1 MWSPAECAW
10 QETKLIS
17 FFLIESVLFYPS
29 GYQSPVDIILLL
41 VKKKKP
47 WECFKGWQKLTKVK
61 CRQDTSKMPV
71 RWVSRGNHLASTCMH
86 LCTSGNPEKYIH
98 LLAQSAGLIASN
110 WFMKLFP
117 GKPGKRHLHVQSP
130 ERENFPEDMP
140 PNHASSSYL
149 WCSINLLF
157 GAYSMK
163 NACYAPCKSTTC
175 MWQHGSFVNW
185 IMTQWSYPGVIVIGK
200 CELSR

>member
-1 MWSPAECAW
+1 MSDNTSVFQPQTLRFELWQKTLDYWRQNSKCYMNMSGYEIKKYSTNNIWCKMWSPAECAW

-98 LLAQSAGLIASN
+98 LLAQSAGLTASN

-130 ERENFPEDMP
+130 EREKLPRG
-140 PNHASSSYL
+140 HAP
-149 WCSINLLF
+149 
-157 GAYSMK
+157 K
-163 NACYAPCKSTTC
+163 PC
-175 MWQHGSFVNW
+175 
-185 IMTQWSYPGVIVIGK
+185 
-200 CELSR
+200 